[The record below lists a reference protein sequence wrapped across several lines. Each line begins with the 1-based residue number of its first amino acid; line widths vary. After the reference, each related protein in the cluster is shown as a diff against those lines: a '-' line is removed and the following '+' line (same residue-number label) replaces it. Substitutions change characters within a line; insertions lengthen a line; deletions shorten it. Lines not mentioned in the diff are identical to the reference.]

1 MKFQFLCVSILAIT
15 MLQGCGGGDSS
26 SESDATACGD
36 YTISTDSQGAE
47 EIIDAADF
55 GELEVDNLY
64 SGEGKANV
72 TILGCDN
79 NVVVTSADVAT
90 QEKALLDIRSGRA
103 VAVKLFDQ
111 QAGS

>member
-36 YTISTDSQGAE
+36 YTITTDAQGAE

-55 GELEVDNLY
+55 GELEVKDFRT
-64 SGEGKANV
+64 GQGKADV

-79 NVVVTSADVAT
+79 NVVVTSTDVAT
-90 QEKALLDIRSGRA
+90 QEKALFDVRSGRA
-103 VAVKLFDQ
+103 VAVKLFDE